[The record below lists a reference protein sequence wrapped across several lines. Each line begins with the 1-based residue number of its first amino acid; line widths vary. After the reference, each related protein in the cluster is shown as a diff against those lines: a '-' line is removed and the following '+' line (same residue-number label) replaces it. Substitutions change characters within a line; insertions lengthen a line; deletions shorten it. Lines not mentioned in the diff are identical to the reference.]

1 MERRWCVNNNH
12 MYGHYHV
19 LYYIIRGEGLIVDL
33 AKTFS
38 LAGMDSVMFS
48 PQWWVLVLTEHY
60 NTH

>member
-1 MERRWCVNNNH
+1 